1 MHLNLTY
8 GIIQCEKLLNFF
20 PIQLLS
26 YPNTTYWSICLFP
39 SSLMGIPHFIFIFFF
54 KDSLYLFERER
65 EREREKSRLHAGC
78 LTWDSIPGLQD
89 HTLGQRQALNRW
101 ATQGSPGIPHFKL
114 SLSYLSILLYWLLF
128 FFTLLLE
135 SPTLF

>member
-1 MHLNLTY
+1 MVSYNVKNY
-8 GIIQCEKLLNFF
+8 SIFF
-20 PIQLLS
+20 PYSYLVILIPLIDPFVFFLLPWWE
-26 YPNTTYWSICLFP
+26 YHILF
-39 SSLMGIPHFIFIFFF
+39 LFFF

-114 SLSYLSILLYWLLF
+114 SLYYLSILLYWLLF